1 MTRGFPSF
9 DTLKN
14 VGHLVPL
21 EAPAQIG
28 ILLERLLSDY
38 A

>member
-1 MTRGFPSF
+1 VL
-9 DTLKN
+9 DE

-21 EAPAQIG
+21 EAPSDLVQTV
-28 ILLERLLSDY
+28 LEAL